1 MIASQE
7 LLSTVFVIELI
18 VNSLDYLDYMPFV
31 WPLTVPFMSHLM
43 CYTKF

>member
-18 VNSLDYLDYMPFV
+18 VNSLDYLDCTPFV